1 MGNPCFGEG
10 WREEGEI
17 LGNGPAVTCSQA
29 TPRHPAF
36 PMHTS
41 RGRDLSRRLLRV
53 LGETDM
59 LDFGL
64 LAAAVVFFALSLAY
78 VRGCDRL

>member
-1 MGNPCFGEG
+1 
-10 WREEGEI
+10 
-17 LGNGPAVTCSQA
+17 
-29 TPRHPAF
+29 
-36 PMHTS
+36 MHTS